1 MLPENPRTRWL
12 AVANAIVN
20 VTVITI
26 DHDVAGTKAIVSVI
40 ITANVIDVD
49 TGTTI
54 AFFIHSAA
62 DSTTANPRVTFSA
75 RSYSFVTTTG

>member
-20 VTVITI
+20 VTVIAI

-40 ITANVIDVD
+40 ITTNVIDVD

-54 AFFIHSAA
+54 AFFIPSAA
-62 DSTTANPRVTFSA
+62 DSTTVNTKVTFSA
-75 RSYSFVTTTG
+75 RCDSLVTTTW